1 MAHHGKREIV
11 LNSNGLSPYVS
22 AQTRKTDNEF
32 VEVGV
37 SGQTLQIEKK
47 QLIWEILTLGHPKS
61 PTFFR
66 NVFMQCNDLFF

>member
-47 QLIWEILTLGHPKS
+47 TTHM
-61 PTFFR
+61 R
-66 NVFMQCNDLFF
+66 NPNFGTS